1 MTANKNS
8 LGNNDSGVGSAQSLD
23 IPQNPLD
30 FLKLYVGKRK
40 TIKAK
45 GIFID
50 DLLTKRGRLIRSEY
64 FIGYISGRYK
74 VIFAFGELIL
84 RASYH
89 ALAVRQLDWIEINGV
104 KVRGGEND

>member
-1 MTANKNS
+1 MTANNKNPNS
-8 LGNNDSGVGSAQSLD
+8 KSGVGSAQSLD

-74 VIFAFGELIL
+74 IVFDFGELIL
-84 RASYH
+84 RAPYH
-89 ALAVRQLDWIEINGV
+89 ALAVRQLDFVEINGV
-104 KVRGGEND
+104 KVRGGKND